1 FPSRL
6 SHPLTSP
13 LFTYTTL
20 FRSHLLLGREL
31 LLPTWTYN
39 AALIGQ
45 VVVSRGRV
53 VEFCHAWI
61 KSKLGLRQFRV
72 RGLVKVHMEMLWADR
87 KSTRLNSSHQIISY
101 AVFCL

>member
-1 FPSRL
+1 MSTRIPAFEQ
-6 SHPLTSP
+6 
-13 LFTYTTL
+13 
-20 FRSHLLLGREL
+20 HLLLGREL

-72 RGLVKVHMEMLWADR
+72 RGLVKVHMEMLWAGLTYNLQHWIRLR
-87 KSTRLNSSHQIISY
+87 KLEAAAS
-101 AVFCL
+101 